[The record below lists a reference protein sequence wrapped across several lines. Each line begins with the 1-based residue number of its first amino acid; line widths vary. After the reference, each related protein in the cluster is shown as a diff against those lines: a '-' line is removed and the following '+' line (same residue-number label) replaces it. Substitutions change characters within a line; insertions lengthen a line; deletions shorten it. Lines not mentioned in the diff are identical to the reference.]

1 VKRPFRWLLRL
12 IGCGAV
18 LYGAIVFYVWWV
30 SRLDERRAVDAI
42 VVLGAAHYN
51 GRPSEVLRARLD
63 HAGALYD
70 ADLAPVV
77 VVTGGMAEGDRVSEA
92 TVSQRYLVGRG
103 LPDSAVVVLPVGH
116 NSRES
121 MASAAEWLQDRG
133 LESILLVSD
142 PFHMAR
148 LVAEAR
154 GRDLVAW
161 VSPTRSSP
169 ISLRPREEL
178 QRIAAE
184 ALKVPVVWLAN
195 LLGSPS
201 RERRGTA

>member
-1 VKRPFRWLLRL
+1 MKRPLRWLLRVVGL
-12 IGCGAV
+12 GAV
-18 LYGAIVFYVWWV
+18 LYGAIVVYVWWV
-30 SRLDERRAVDAI
+30 SRLDERRPVDAI

-63 HAGALYD
+63 HAVVLY
-70 ADLAPVV
+70 AERLAPVD
-77 VVTGGMAEGDRVSEA
+77 GRDRGHGRGRPG
-92 TVSQRYLVGRG
+92 QRGHRESAISGRRDG
-103 LPDSAVVVLPVGH
+103 LPDSAVVVRPVGR

-154 GRDLVAW
+154 AQALVPWA
-161 VSPTRSSP
+161 SPTRTSP
-169 ISLRPREEL
+169 ISLRPREEW

-184 ALKVPVVWLAN
+184 ALKVPVVWLRAAT
-195 LLGSPS
+195 GKQ
-201 RERRGTA
+201 

>member
-1 VKRPFRWLLRL
+1 MRRLLRWLLRL
-12 IGCGAV
+12 VALGAV

-30 SRLDERRAVDAI
+30 SRLDQRRPADAI

-63 HAGALYD
+63 QAAALY
-70 ADLAPVV
+70 AAGLAPVV

-103 LPDSAVVVLPVGH
+103 LPDSAVVVLPVGR
-116 NSRES
+116 NSRQS

-133 LESILLVSD
+133 LESVLLVSD

-154 GRDLVAW
+154 GHDLVAW
-161 VSPTRSSP
+161 VSPTRTSP
-169 ISLRPREEL
+169 ISLRPGTEL
-178 QRIAAE
+178 QRIASE
-184 ALKVPVVWLAN
+184 ALKVPVVWFTHLTGGQEARARPP
-195 LLGSPS
+195 G
-201 RERRGTA
+201 

>member
-1 VKRPFRWLLRL
+1 MKRLLCWLLRL
-12 IGCGAV
+12 VALGAV

-30 SRLDERRAVDAI
+30 SRLDQRRPADAI

-63 HAGALYD
+63 QAAVLY
-70 ADLAPVV
+70 AASLAPVV

-103 LPDSAVVVLPVGH
+103 LPDSAVVVLPVGR
-116 NSRES
+116 NSGQS

-133 LESILLVSD
+133 LESVLLVSD

-148 LVAEAR
+148 LLGEEGVE
-154 GRDLVAW
+154 DV
-161 VSPTRSSP
+161 VV
-169 ISLRPREEL
+169 PRHGETFPL
-178 QRIAAE
+178 
-184 ALKVPVVWLAN
+184 
-195 LLGSPS
+195 
-201 RERRGTA
+201 